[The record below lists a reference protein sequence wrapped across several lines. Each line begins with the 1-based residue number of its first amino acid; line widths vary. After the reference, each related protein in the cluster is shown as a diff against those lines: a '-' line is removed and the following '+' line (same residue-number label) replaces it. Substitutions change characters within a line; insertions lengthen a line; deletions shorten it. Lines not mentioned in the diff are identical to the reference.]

1 MRKVCEIKDTDDTEM
16 MWVYFTDTGFFD
28 VQNLENIPKDQSI
41 YNDILNVL
49 AVLIGFRHNQEEFKE
64 FANILHKISNCN
76 IEYTET
82 PKYTKKVDVGNFVVD
97 NSKLKKLG
105 WNPKISVEEG
115 IKKTME
121 FFTTNTKK

>member
-1 MRKVCEIKDTDDTEM
+1 MIHQAFKGEKLHVYNKGEFFRDLIFVDDVISGINT
-16 MWVYFTDTGFFD
+16 
-28 VQNLENIPKDQSI
+28 
-41 YNDILNVL
+41 ILKKGKSGEL
-49 AVLIGFRHNQEEFKE
+49 YWISSGKKIWFKE

-105 WNPKISVEEG
+105 WTPKISVEEG